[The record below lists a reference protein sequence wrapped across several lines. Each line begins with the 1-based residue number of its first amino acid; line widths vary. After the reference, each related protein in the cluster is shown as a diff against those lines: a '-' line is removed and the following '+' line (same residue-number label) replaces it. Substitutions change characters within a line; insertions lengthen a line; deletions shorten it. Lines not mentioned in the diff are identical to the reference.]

1 MAVKFIAEVS
11 SNHGRDLG
19 RSLAFIDAAA
29 DAGCDAVKFQLFRI
43 ARMFAPEIL
52 QKSAKHRARE
62 DWELPLSF
70 LEPLARRCVDRGI
83 EFSCTPFY
91 RDAVDDLRP
100 FVAFYKI
107 ASYELLY
114 DALLQRC
121 AETGKPVVVSTGMA
135 TIDEIRHAAK
145 VLFNAGAHD
154 VTLLHCVSAYPTPPD
169 QCNLS
174 AISTIRRATGLRVGW
189 SDHSVSPP
197 VMYRAIHRWD
207 ASAIEFH
214 LDLDETGA
222 EYKAGHCWLPNQI
235 AEVISTVRAGLNAD
249 GDGVKA
255 PVPAELP
262 DREWRADPTD
272 GMRPLKSI
280 RASWKPD

>member
-1 MAVKFIAEVS
+1 MSVKFIAEVS

-29 DAGCDAVKFQLFRI
+29 DSGCDAVKFQLFRI
-43 ARMFAPEIL
+43 ARMFAPEVL

-121 AETGKPVVVSTGMA
+121 AETGKPVVLSTGMA

-154 VTLLHCVSAYPTPPD
+154 VTLLHCVSAYPTPPE

-207 ASAIEFH
+207 AAAIEFH

-235 AEVISTVRAGLNAD
+235 ADVISTVRAGLNAD

-255 PVPAELP
+255 PVPAEMP